1 MPPAS
6 PARPHHVKDGVIQP
20 GDGRASAALG
30 TTVDRVTD
38 VGPGSGTEEQD
49 AGGGA
54 CVGEKSCPRSS
65 YRWLCADPLIAVLWV
80 IFILMCN

>member
-6 PARPHHVKDGVIQP
+6 PARPHHVKDGVIQQ

-54 CVGEKSCPRSS
+54 CSR
-65 YRWLCADPLIAVLWV
+65 
-80 IFILMCN
+80 